1 MSAAEALKVARS
13 FGIRLVVDGD
23 DLVLKASARPPPRV
37 FDLLRRHKAEIMLLL
52 RPADDGWSADDWQV
66 FFAERA
72 GNAFALIS
80 P

>member
-1 MSAAEALKVARS
+1 
-13 FGIRLVVDGD
+13 
-23 DLVLKASARPPPRV
+23 V
-37 FDLLRRHKAEIMLLL
+37 FDLLRRHKPEIMLLM

-66 FFAERA
+66 FFDERA